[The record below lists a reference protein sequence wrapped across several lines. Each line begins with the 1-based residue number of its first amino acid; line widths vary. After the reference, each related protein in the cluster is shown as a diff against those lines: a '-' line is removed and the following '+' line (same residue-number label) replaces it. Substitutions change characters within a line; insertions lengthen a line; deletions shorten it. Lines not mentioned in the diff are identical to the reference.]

1 MELAALGVA
10 VPALGSLVLGLALAA
25 GRIDAKAAKDAST
38 LDERYQEEF
47 WGLDAEAASRRAQV
61 AADVA
66 LAARLLELARA

>member
-1 MELAALGVA
+1 VA
-10 VPALGSLVLGLALAA
+10 EA
-25 GRIDAKAAKDAST
+25 AST

-66 LAARLLELARA
+66 LAARLLALSRG

>member
-1 MELAALGVA
+1 VLAGCTA

-25 GRIDAKAAKDAST
+25 GRIDAKTAEDTST

-47 WGLDAEAASRRAQV
+47 WGVDAEAASRRARL